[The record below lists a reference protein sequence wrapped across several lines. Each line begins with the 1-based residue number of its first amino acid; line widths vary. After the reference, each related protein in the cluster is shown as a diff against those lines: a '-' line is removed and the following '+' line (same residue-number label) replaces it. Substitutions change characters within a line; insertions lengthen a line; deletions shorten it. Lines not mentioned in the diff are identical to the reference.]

1 MDLKLG
7 KWVLGAAAI
16 LVVLTGCNGDKA
28 AESGTTGSAPSAKK
42 DGPLVGIVFDSG
54 GIGDKS
60 FNDSANAGIQRAE
73 TELGTTS
80 KKVDSKSAKDYE
92 TNLTALADQGC
103 KVIFAVGFAQKD
115 ALAAVAPKYPE
126 IKFAIID
133 DSLDLPNVR
142 SLRFAEEQG
151 SFLAGFLAGK
161 MSKTGKIG
169 FLGGQTTPLIKKFES
184 GYIAGAKTA
193 NPKIEVLPAKYIES
207 WDDTGLAK
215 TSASFLFLSGADIVY
230 HAAGRAGLGVIAAA
244 KDAGK
249 YAIGVDSDQ
258 DAEAPGSVLTSMIK
272 HVDNAVFAT
281 IKDVKDNAFK
291 PGTTYYDLKADG
303 VGLSEMKYTK
313 DKIPADV
320 LKQLDEIKKKIID
333 GTIKVPSTE
342 DELKA
347 FKPQS

>member
-1 MDLKLG
+1 MRLG
-7 KWVLGAAAI
+7 KWVLGVTAA
-16 LVVLTGCNGDKA
+16 LVVLAGCSGDKTA
-28 AESGTTGSAPSAKK
+28 SSGTTGSTAPSGGA
-42 DGPLVGIVFDSG
+42 GPLVGIVFDSG

-60 FNDSANAGIQRAE
+60 FNDSANAGIKRAE
-73 TELGTTS
+73 KELGTTS
-80 KKVDSKSAKDYE
+80 KTVDSKSAKDYE
-92 TNLTALADQGC
+92 TNLTALADGGC
-103 KVIFAVGFAQKD
+103 KIIFAVGFAQKD
-115 ALAAVAPKYPE
+115 ALQAVAPKYPDV
-126 IKFAIID
+126 KFAIID

-142 SLRFAEEQG
+142 SLRFTEEQG
-151 SFLAGFLAGK
+151 SFLAGYLAGK
-161 MSKTGKIG
+161 MTKTNKIG
-169 FLGGQTTPLIKKFES
+169 FIGGQTTPLIKKFES

-215 TSASFLFLSGADIVY
+215 TSAQFLYSNGADVVY

-258 DAEAPGSVLTSMIK
+258 DGEAPGSVLTSMIK

-281 IKDVKDNAFK
+281 IKDVKDGSFK

-320 LKQLDEIKKKIID
+320 LKALDDVKKKIID
-333 GTIKVPSTE
+333 GTIKVPATE
-342 DELKA
+342 EELKSFQA
-347 FKPQS
+347 PK